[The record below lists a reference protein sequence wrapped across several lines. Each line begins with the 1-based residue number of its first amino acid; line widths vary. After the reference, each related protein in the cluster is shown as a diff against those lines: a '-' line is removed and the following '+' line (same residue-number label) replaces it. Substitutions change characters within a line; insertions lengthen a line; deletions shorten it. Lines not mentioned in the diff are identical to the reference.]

1 MIILED
7 ETGII
12 YRIAFPNGKNYIGQT
27 KRSIFSR
34 MREHLRDNSGCVKL
48 KNALQKYPPEHV
60 ITTVL
65 RKDIP
70 VKYLNFWENYYIDTY
85 DSIRNGYNVKYND
98 SPAIPLDAEIPEV
111 TVPRREPRINPFE
124 KFACPTF
131 VPPRK
136 KIECLLPRKL
146 KKKDEVPWYLRHLA

>member
-27 KRSIFSR
+27 KRDIFSR
-34 MREHLRDNSGCVKL
+34 MREHVRDNSGCVKL
-48 KNALQKYPPEHV
+48 KNALKKYPPEQV
-60 ITTVL
+60 MSTVV
-65 RKDIP
+65 RKNIQA
-70 VKYLNFWENYYIDTY
+70 KYLNFWENYYIDTY

-111 TVPRREPRINPFE
+111 TVPRHEPKVNPFE
-124 KFACPTF
+124 KFTCPSF
-131 VPPRK
+131 VPQRK

-146 KKKDEVPWYLRHLA
+146 KKKDEIPWYLRHLA